1 MQGPDLKFWLS
12 PSVFDYSSKVAFP
25 QVFLGHG
32 TDPDDWPQLDPDTFG
47 DRPAAMTALGAFS
60 VLLHT
65 L

>member
-1 MQGPDLKFWLS
+1 MHLLS
-12 PSVFDYSSKVAFP
+12 EDYYPEVAFP